1 MLVVVAL
8 LVVPTSAPHE
18 PRGYLTEYQ
27 LTLSRRVVADV
38 AVNIAI
44 FVPIG
49 WGLHRAGRR
58 LRVRPGARVLGVAVA
73 AALFSAV
80 METLQF
86 WLPGRYSSV
95 VDVAANTLGAALGAW
110 AEARRG
116 SRRTA

>member
-1 MLVVVAL
+1 
-8 LVVPTSAPHE
+8 
-18 PRGYLTEYQ
+18 
-27 LTLSRRVVADV
+27 
-38 AVNIAI
+38 
-44 FVPIG
+44 
-49 WGLHRAGRR
+49 
-58 LRVRPGARVLGVAVA
+58 VAVA

-110 AEARRG
+110 AEARHG